1 MLIFRNNILP
11 PTNKMHF
18 SLGLLTTLL
27 QMNID
32 CRLNIFLRTMA
43 SNAVHILGNTAVN
56 PALSALQSLSNLTDS
71 SQQPVGLGMGILTKA
86 SGNDTCSR

>member
-1 MLIFRNNILP
+1 
-11 PTNKMHF
+11 
-18 SLGLLTTLL
+18 
-27 QMNID
+27 
-32 CRLNIFLRTMA
+32 MA